1 MHTQSLNAMR
11 PRLNPRA
18 YLMNPTPAVH
28 AVPAPQPAMPAILNP
43 SDLLTPEAA
52 ATLLGMSS
60 RTLATWR
67 SKRRHGLPYIRVG
80 GRIRYSKTALLNWL
94 QSRHQT
100 GALPP
105 Q

>member
-1 MHTQSLNAMR
+1 MHNQKPPMTSA
-11 PRLNPRA
+11 PSEA
-18 YLMNPTPAVH
+18 PAS
-28 AVPAPQPAMPAILNP
+28 APLNP

-67 SKRRHGLPYIRVG
+67 RKRRHGLPYIRVG

>member
-1 MHTQSLNAMR
+1 MTTSDA
-11 PRLNPRA
+11 RA
-18 YLMNPTPAVH
+18 ARTGHPAT
-28 AVPAPQPAMPAILNP
+28 ALPLDAA
-43 SDLLTPEAA
+43 DLLTPEAA

>member
-1 MHTQSLNAMR
+1 MHNQKT
-11 PRLNPRA
+11 
-18 YLMNPTPAVH
+18 PTTSAPAEP
-28 AVPAPQPAMPAILNP
+28 PASAPINP

-80 GRIRYSKTALLNWL
+80 GRIRYSKTSLLSWL

-100 GALPP
+100 GTLPP
-105 Q
+105 N